1 MPPAEPTAPDDLVIA
16 IEPDGSGG
24 LRLRVVQP
32 LGGGEAPFRSPFSRE
47 EVRRLLPALE
57 RRVRHFQ
64 ATEQPLPWEESGL
77 SPQDIGRRLFESLAV
92 GDVARSLFTA
102 LGRVREGDASGLRLR
117 LVMDP
122 GDSTVAEVAA
132 LPWELL
138 FDPRHHGFLARS
150 PDTPLVRVLPVS
162 TARRLRPGH
171 LPLRVLV
178 AYANP
183 RDTESLDTEE
193 EAREIRDALIALDD
207 RVRVEVTEATGP
219 GALLGRLRDGG
230 FHVLHFIGHGDFDA
244 SSGQGRLLFGGTTKP
259 ANAVSGRTLAS
270 MLQGLADLR
279 LVVLNACDTARFERR
294 EGLDPYS
301 GVAPALVRGGLPAVV
316 AMQLPISDRAAIA
329 FSGALYQALADGRPV
344 DLAVARGRQAIR
356 AEQEYEDFEWAA
368 PSLFLQV
375 PDGRI
380 LDLRP
385 PPRVGRKDLLRAAA
399 MLLGAVVVYGLWQ
412 WIDPGFPYRAWLS
425 PPECPSPAALGRE
438 AAMRFALL
446 ELASGEFLCVGQF
459 EVTQKQWN
467 RVMGEDSNESPVTAP
482 DLPVTKVT
490 LADAR
495 SFVEAL
501 NAQEGRRVYRLP
513 TEDEWEWVARAGT
526 STAYSFG
533 DRPEDLVRYGNCL
546 SRTELVGDGLE
557 RPAEV
562 GSFRPNPW
570 GLYDIHGNVWEW
582 VEDPRPIPFKLED
595 LSKEKQIRRGGGFAS
610 SPERCETLHRSAYNP
625 EWRSQE
631 TGLRIVREPHRPES
645 E

>member
-47 EVRRLLPALE
+47 ELRRLLPALE

-178 AYANP
+178 AHANP

-193 EAREIRDALIALDD
+193 EAREIRDALTALDD

-244 SSGQGRLLFGGTTKP
+244 SSGQGRLLFGGTTRL

-385 PPRVGRKDLLRAAA
+385 PPRVGRKDLVRTAAV
-399 MLLGAVVVYGLWQ
+399 LLGALVIYGLWQ
-412 WIDPGFPYRAWLS
+412 WIDPGFPYRAWLN
-425 PPECPSPAALGRE
+425 PPECPSPAALGRD
-438 AAMRFALL
+438 AALRFVLV
-446 ELASGEFLCVGQF
+446 ELASGRSLCVGQL

-467 RVMGEDSNESPVTAP
+467 RVMGEESNDSRVTGP
-482 DLPVTKVT
+482 DLPVTRVN

-495 SFVEAL
+495 SLVAKL
-501 NAQEGRRVYRLP
+501 NSLEGESVYRLP
-513 TEDEWEWVARAGT
+513 TEDEWEWFARAGT
-526 STAYSFG
+526 TTAYSFG
-533 DRPEDLVRYGNCL
+533 DRPEDLVNYGNCL
-546 SRTELVGDGLE
+546 NRNQFPDDGYGGVAPVG
-557 RPAEV
+557 R
-562 GSFRPNPW
+562 FHPNPW
-570 GLYDIHGNVWEW
+570 GLYDVHGNVWEW
-582 VEDPRPIPFKLED
+582 VEDPRPIPYEVED
-595 LSKEKQIRRGGGFAS
+595 LGKERWIRRGGSFDSG
-610 SPERCETLHRSAYNP
+610 PESCETRHRSNP
-625 EWRSQE
+625 ESDLDSHD
-631 TGLRIVREPHRPES
+631 TGLRIVGEPHAPNS